1 MRAFWLA
8 RGTLQATNKAALR
21 CQFRPPGLC
30 RHGYIGAVMIRTD
43 FVRPLRAAGAL
54 ALACWACVAA
64 AQATPAPEAGWIER
78 MRALVN
84 GAVDGSVAGKP
95 RVEVEVGAL
104 DPRLQLAPCRR
115 VEPQL
120 PPNARLWG
128 RVRVG
133 LRCVEGERPWQVWVP
148 VQVKVMAPALVAAR
162 ALPAGATL
170 SADMF
175 QPAEVDWAASAD
187 APFTQA
193 QRLDGRVLQ
202 RALGAGEAVRPGDL
216 RQRQWFAAG
225 DTVTVLARGAGF
237 VVSGT
242 GEAMGHGLEGRPV
255 RVRTESGRMLTGTA
269 VGAHRVEVPL

>member
-1 MRAFWLA
+1 
-8 RGTLQATNKAALR
+8 
-21 CQFRPPGLC
+21 
-30 RHGYIGAVMIRTD
+30 MIRIAL
-43 FVRPLRAAGAL
+43 VRSLRAAVALGLTACAGAAL
-54 ALACWACVAA
+54 A
-64 AQATPAPEAGWIER
+64 QGTPDAGWIER
-78 MRALVN
+78 TRALVS
-84 GAVDGSVAGKP
+84 GAVVDSPAGKA
-95 RVEVEVGAL
+95 RIEVEVGAL

-133 LRCVEGERPWQVWVP
+133 LRCVEGDRPWQVWVP

-170 SADMF
+170 GPDML
-175 QPAEVDWAASAD
+175 QPAEVDWAATAE
-187 APFTQA
+187 APFAQA
-193 QRLDGRVLQ
+193 RLLDGRVLQ
-202 RALGAGEAVRPGDL
+202 RALAAGEAVRPGDL

-255 RVRTESGRMLTGTA
+255 RVRTDSGRVLTGTA